1 MLQSEIKK
9 YWPKIKKEIQNL
21 VDSDTLPPIAME
33 MIDYQMETGG
43 KRIRPLLALW
53 IGETFG
59 FKLKDIFPLAATVE
73 MIHNASVVHDDLQ
86 DKDETR
92 RGRPTAWKNFTPEQA
107 INLGDILFI
116 LAFELLYR
124 LNFSPEIK
132 LEIIKLTLNKVS
144 DLIQGQMLE
153 FSLKKEQY
161 YEKKDYLEI
170 AEKKTASLF
179 SLAMAGAATIG
190 SSDKSTIEELHEAG
204 RLLGI
209 AFQIRDDIIDLNGLK
224 EGRDQGNDIR
234 EGKITLPLAHYFSV
248 CMDEKE
254 KKKIIKIL
262 MKKREKTSDKE
273 VNFVFEALLREESL
287 SYTIDYYSDLMN
299 QIQQISSIS
308 KNPKIHKRMKKLID
322 LLQKDIKK

>member
-1 MLQSEIKK
+1 MLQSEIEK
-9 YWPKIKKEIQNL
+9 YWPKVKKEIQNL
-21 VDSDTLPPIAME
+21 VDTNTLPPIAME

-53 IGETFG
+53 IGEAFG

-73 MIHNASVVHDDLQ
+73 MIHNASIVHDDLQ

-124 LNFSPEIK
+124 LKFSAEIK
-132 LEIIKLTLNKVS
+132 LEIIKLTLNRVS

-153 FSLKKEQY
+153 FALKKEQY
-161 YEKKDYLEI
+161 YLKEDYLKI

-179 SLAMAGAATIG
+179 SLAMAGAAIIG
-190 SSDKSTIEELHEAG
+190 NSDEKCSDELHEAG
-204 RLLGI
+204 RILGI
-209 AFQIRDDIIDLNGLK
+209 AFQIRDDIIDLNGKK
-224 EGRDQGNDIR
+224 EGRTWGNDIR

-248 CMDEKE
+248 CKDEKE
-254 KKKIIKIL
+254 KKKVIKIL
-262 MKKREKTSDKE
+262 IKKREKTLDKE
-273 VNFVFEALLREESL
+273 VEMVRNLLLREESL
-287 SYTIDYYSDLMN
+287 EYTINYYNKLMDD
-299 QIQQISSIS
+299 IQEIPSIS
-308 KNPKIHKRMKKLID
+308 KNPKIQKRMKKLIH
-322 LLQKDIKK
+322 LLKKDIK